1 MVSCQCV
8 SMSVG
13 QSLSVSSTAEGS
25 VSFDVVVS
33 CRCLSLPLVRCCQCH
48 SHSNVSHQYQC
59 LSVSWSYVSVNV
71 SVYCHGP
78 TSVSFTEMV
87 SCQMS
92 VSFIVMVSPQC
103 QGLSLLWCQC
113 QCLSLSLSHISVTTE
128 DIMSVLKRWC
138 FEGSV
143 QHLYQLYTNTVSRS
157 DISTSLYCSFTM
169 LCCKRAGL
177 TGAIF
182 PNFNFSAELRSCMSG
197 GATCWTLWEHV

>member
-1 MVSCQCV
+1 
-8 SMSVG
+8 
-13 QSLSVSSTAEGS
+13 
-25 VSFDVVVS
+25 VVS

-92 VSFIVMVSPQC
+92 MFFIVMVSPQC
-103 QGLSLLWCQC
+103 Q
-113 QCLSLSLSHISVTTE
+113 CLSLSSSHISVTTE

-177 TGAIF
+177 KGAVF
-182 PNFNFSAELRSCMSG
+182 PNFNFSLQN
-197 GATCWTLWEHV
+197 